1 MFLCSFYLS
10 LALPVYL
17 RGFYYHRSW
26 QVFLCSF
33 YLSLALPVF
42 LKGFYYHRSWQVF
55 LCSFYLS
62 LALPVFLNGFYYHR
76 SWQVFLCSFY
86 LSLALP
92 VFLKG
97 FIIIGAGECSFG
109 LFICHLPCQC
119 SLRYLL
125 PSQLAS
131 VPLLFLSLTCLATEP
146 LRTEPEEINLLL
158 YTQNTNHQVGLKNSG
173 RINLLHSS
181 VYTEH

>member
-1 MFLCSFYLS
+1 M
-10 LALPVYL
+10 
-17 RGFYYHRSW
+17 
-26 QVFLCSF
+26 FLCSF

-42 LKGFYYHRSWQVF
+42 LKGFYYHRSW
-55 LCSFYLS
+55 
-62 LALPVFLNGFYYHR
+62 R
-76 SWQVFLCSFY
+76 VFLCSFY

-125 PSQLAS
+125 PSQLASVPLFFLSVTCLASVPQGILLLSELAS

>member
-1 MFLCSFYLS
+1 MYLFPNELQMMSIALSLNHYHNYYLGAGKCSFVLFICH
-10 LALPVYL
+10 LPCQCTS
-17 RGFYYHRSW
+17 GD
-26 QVFLCSF
+26 
-33 YLSLALPVF
+33 
-42 LKGFYYHRSWQVF
+42 
-55 LCSFYLS
+55 
-62 LALPVFLNGFYYHR
+62 
-76 SWQVFLCSFY
+76 
-86 LSLALP
+86 
-92 VFLKG
+92 
-97 FIIIGAGECSFG
+97 FIIIGAGKCSFV